1 MTNVYFLDARAFGRN
16 DGLFVVLSRSGSLH
30 KLILEEDSVSLQKIS
45 DLSELNINTAKNAN
59 IVVENSRRIYVVLDD
74 TIVELT
80 QSRNDLWTQSI
91 KRKQSIGMIDLWRT
105 HVDYPGKII
114 RKDGLIAEIR
124 KDACPII
131 SLTYRFV
138 ISAENVDRAPIDHSL
153 YELQFL
159 EYIFHERIYHFEY
172 NQQTEILSVEIA
184 ST

>member
-1 MTNVYFLDARAFGRN
+1 MTNVYFLDASAFGRN

-30 KLILEEDSVSLQKIS
+30 KLILEEDSVSLQMIS

-80 QSRNDLWTQSI
+80 QSKNDLWTQSI

-124 KDACPII
+124 KDACPI
-131 SLTYRFV
+131 SLPYRFV
-138 ISAENVDRAPIDHSL
+138 ILAENVDRAPIDHSL

-159 EYIFHERIYHFEY
+159 EYTLHERIYRFEY
-172 NQQTEILSVEIA
+172 NQQTEILSVKIA